1 MSEFNT
7 VLQKVTVTCTDN
19 GRQVT
24 ATIDSYK
31 KSDYMTVIMANQKIN
46 LQYNPDFGQV
56 YVGNSFGM
64 EFTASDKDIFSET

>member
-46 LQYNPDFGQV
+46 LQ
-56 YVGNSFGM
+56 S
-64 EFTASDKDIFSET
+64 